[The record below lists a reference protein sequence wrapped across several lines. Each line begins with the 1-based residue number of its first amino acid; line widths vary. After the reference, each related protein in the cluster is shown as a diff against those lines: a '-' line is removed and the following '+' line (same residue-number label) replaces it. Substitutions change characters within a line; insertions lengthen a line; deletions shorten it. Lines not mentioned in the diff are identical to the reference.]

1 MVMYQKVLSR
11 AGLSLD
17 RLANFCQFAD
27 QGSIAKAAKGDIIRQ
42 SLISRQIRDL
52 SEFFGVELVRR
63 KGRGL
68 ELTGPGREL
77 AAIGRSHF
85 TSLNDFLARCEN
97 TEWTARIVA
106 SNSVGFWLVL
116 PAIEK
121 VRARM
126 PNVRIE
132 IHHEQTRE
140 MATATR
146 EGTYDLAFIR
156 KDAILPG
163 LKSRVL
169 RKVGHSFLV
178 PKKLSPQAP
187 RDLAKALDSFPAA
200 LPIGGRMREVL
211 EQSAAKR
218 GRELKVSVA
227 CTSYLHAAKVL
238 ESETTSA
245 VLPDLALPF
254 LDQRNY
260 HALPMPETFTLC
272 LVWSARNVATRPALA
287 ELVEIFGEILAD
299 R

>member
-1 MVMYQKVLSR
+1 MYQNLLSR
-11 AGLSLD
+11 TGLSLD

-27 QGSIAKAAKGDIIRQ
+27 EGSIAKAAKGDIIRQ

-52 SEFFGVELVRR
+52 SEYFGVELVRR

-68 ELTGPGREL
+68 ELTAAGREL
-77 AAIGRSHF
+77 AAIGKNHF
-85 TSLNDFLARCEN
+85 NGLNDFLARCEN

-156 KDAILPG
+156 QDAILPG

-178 PKKLSPQAP
+178 PKKLSPKAP
-187 RDLAKALDSFPAA
+187 RDLGKVLDSFPTA
-200 LPIGGRMREVL
+200 LPIGGRMREAL
-211 EQSAAKR
+211 EEIAAKR

-238 ESETTSA
+238 ESGSAAA

-254 LDQRNY
+254 LDRSKY
-260 HALPMPETFTLC
+260 HALALPEKFTLC
-272 LVWSARNVATRPALA
+272 LVWSARNVATRPALG
-287 ELVEIFGEILAD
+287 ELVEIFGGTLAGK
-299 R
+299 

>member
-1 MVMYQKVLSR
+1 MYQNLLSR
-11 AGLSLD
+11 TGLSLD

-27 QGSIAKAAKGDIIRQ
+27 EGSIVKASRGDVVRQ
-42 SLISRQIRDL
+42 SQISHQIRDL

-68 ELTGPGREL
+68 ELTEAGREL

-85 TSLNDFLARCEN
+85 TGLNDFLARCEK

-121 VRARM
+121 VRERM

-146 EGTYDLAFIR
+146 EGTYDIAFIR
-156 KDAILPG
+156 QDAILPG
-163 LKSRVL
+163 LKSQVL
-169 RKVGHSFLV
+169 RKVGHSFLL
-178 PKKLSPQAP
+178 PKKLSRKPP
-187 RDLAKALDSFPAA
+187 KDLAWALEMFPAA
-200 LPIGGRMREVL
+200 LPIGGRMREEL
-211 EQSAAKR
+211 DKLAAKS
-218 GRELKVSVA
+218 GRELKVAVA

-238 ESETTSA
+238 ESETAAA

-254 LDQRNY
+254 LDRQKY
-260 HALPMPETFTLC
+260 HSLPVPGKFTLC
-272 LVWSARNVATRPALA
+272 LVWSARNAATRPALA
-287 ELVEIFGEILAD
+287 ELIECLGAILVD
-299 R
+299 RR

>member
-1 MVMYQKVLSR
+1 MYQKLLSR
-11 AGLSLD
+11 TGLSLD

-27 QGSIAKAAKGDIIRQ
+27 EGSIAKAAKGDAIRQ

-52 SEFFGVELVRR
+52 SEYFGVELVWR

-68 ELTGPGREL
+68 ELTAAGREL

-85 TSLNDFLARCEN
+85 TGLNDFLSRCQGS
-97 TEWTARIVA
+97 EWTARIVA

-121 VRARM
+121 VRTRM

-146 EGTYDLAFIR
+146 EGTYDIAFIR
-156 KDAILPG
+156 QDALLPG
-163 LKSRVL
+163 LKSKVL
-169 RKVGHSFLV
+169 RKVGHTFLV
-178 PKKLSPQAP
+178 PKALSPKPP
-187 RDLAKALDSFPAA
+187 RELARALESFPAA
-200 LPIGGRMREVL
+200 LPIGGRMREAL
-211 EQSAAKR
+211 ARIAAKR
-218 GRELKVSVA
+218 GRELHVSVA

-238 ESETTSA
+238 ESGTAAA

-254 LDQRNY
+254 IDRRKY
-260 HALPMPETFTLC
+260 HALALPEKFTLC
-272 LVWSARNVATRPALA
+272 LVWSGRNVATRPALA
-287 ELVEIFGEILAD
+287 ELVEVFSETLTGA
-299 R
+299 